1 MASVTQVS
9 QEQKA
14 SGGSSRPEVSR
25 KYARLRRM
33 SQKLEQA
40 QKKLEQSALQEGA
53 IEYLLNDDV
62 KNDTSDSTT
71 APPVLSKLPS
81 SKHTIKHK

>member
-1 MASVTQVS
+1 
-9 QEQKA
+9 
-14 SGGSSRPEVSR
+14 
-25 KYARLRRM
+25 M